1 MSVFRPSCIE
11 AQVDPLYS
19 ITKMVASKLDDV
31 IRPEWVSNYI
41 GQFHDAACLVI
52 ITRKPSIQTA
62 MPRLPNWVKL
72 ANLIRTLEVAVS
84 PHSLET
90 CVNELL
96 SGPYIQRCHACIIY
110 ISGSLS

>member
-1 MSVFRPSCIE
+1 MSGFRSSCLE

-19 ITKMVASKLDDV
+19 ITKMVANKLDDV

-84 PHSLET
+84 RHSHET
-90 CVNELL
+90 CITELL
-96 SGPYIQRCHACIIY
+96 SGPCRQQHHACIIY
-110 ISGSLS
+110 TSEVT